1 VVTAF
6 GRLGHWFASKD
17 VFDIQPDMIT
27 CAKGITSGYLPLGAC
42 LISDRLL
49 EPISGEGHENTF
61 FNNGYTYS
69 GHPVSCAAALKNI
82 EIIENEK
89 ILEHVRAISPRFM
102 EKLNA
107 LRDLPNVGDT
117 RGMGLV
123 GCVEAAVDPSG
134 DQTRAERLQA
144 FGNKVDQK
152 CEELGLIVR
161 PLGHMCV
168 FSPPLV
174 ITEGQIDDMFAILSE
189 AIRLVA
195 TEF

>member
-1 VVTAF
+1 
-6 GRLGHWFASKD
+6 
-17 VFDIQPDMIT
+17 
-27 CAKGITSGYLPLGAC
+27 
-42 LISDRLL
+42 
-49 EPISGEGHENTF
+49 
-61 FNNGYTYS
+61 
-69 GHPVSCAAALKNI
+69 
-82 EIIENEK
+82 
-89 ILEHVRAISPRFM
+89 
-102 EKLNA
+102 
-107 LRDLPNVGDT
+107 
-117 RGMGLV
+117 MGLV
-123 GCVEAAVDPSG
+123 GCVEAAVDPSD